1 MNVLDIAHIVS
12 DLQVLHGEPTIA
24 GHRIAVA
31 HVAVWVVYQ
40 GATPQEIATEF
51 HLTLGEI
58 YAALAYYYDHKQDM
72 DEQIAE
78 TARQAEQL
86 GFRDA
91 DITDLPGNSGQNAQ

>member
-12 DLQVLHGEPTIA
+12 DPHVLHGEPTIA

-31 HVAVWVVYQ
+31 HVAVWVVYR

-58 YAALAYYYDHKQDM
+58 YAALAYYYDHKQEM
-72 DEQIAE
+72 DAQIAE

-86 GFRDA
+86 GSHDA
-91 DITDLPGNSGQNAQ
+91 NSTNLPGNSGQNIQ